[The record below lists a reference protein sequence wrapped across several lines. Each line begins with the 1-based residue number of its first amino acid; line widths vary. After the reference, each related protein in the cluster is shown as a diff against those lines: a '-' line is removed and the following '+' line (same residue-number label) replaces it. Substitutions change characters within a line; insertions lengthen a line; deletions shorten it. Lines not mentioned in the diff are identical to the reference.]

1 MNGLKVSIIIP
12 VYNVA
17 LYIADCLRSVYA
29 QTYPS
34 LEIILVNDATP
45 DDSMTQAVPWIEK
58 LQERYEVKVVNH
70 PRNRGLSAARNTGME
85 AATADWVYFMDSDD
99 EITPSCIELLVKQA
113 EKYPDVD
120 FVIGDIKYVGTAWN
134 FPLIC
139 DTYVRGNENILR
151 DYTTYKWYM
160 MAVNRLYRK
169 SYLLQ
174 NSLFFKE
181 GLLHED
187 ELYSFQIATTAQAMA
202 TVYEETYIY
211 KVRSCGSITAGRKL
225 KNFEDM
231 LSILREKYAY
241 ILKQYRAGIHIIPFT
256 YGLDCFYNYAV
267 ALVMNKQVRQVDKIR
282 LLFDAKEAFKSFPP
296 CRKQLSLKYE
306 ILTWLFKQ
314 SPRFILWSV
323 KLRQAVSVQKE

>member
-225 KNFEDM
+225 KNFV
-231 LSILREKYAY
+231 K
-241 ILKQYRAGIHIIPFT
+241 
-256 YGLDCFYNYAV
+256 
-267 ALVMNKQVRQVDKIR
+267 KI
-282 LLFDAKEAFKSFPP
+282 
-296 CRKQLSLKYE
+296 
-306 ILTWLFKQ
+306 
-314 SPRFILWSV
+314 
-323 KLRQAVSVQKE
+323 